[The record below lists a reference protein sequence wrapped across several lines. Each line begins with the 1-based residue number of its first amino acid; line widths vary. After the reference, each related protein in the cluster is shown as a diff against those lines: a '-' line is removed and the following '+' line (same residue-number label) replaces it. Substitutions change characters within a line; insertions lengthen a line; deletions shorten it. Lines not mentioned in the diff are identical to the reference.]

1 MRKKNRLRT
10 GRVVAGLFLLV
21 VCGACLLAA
30 VSSFAA
36 CSAGQ
41 PSSPQPSDTG
51 ISFADGNSPDIVYR
65 VLQKPDNDV
74 HTGSLIL
81 VNNEIP
87 FRGSTGDAVRIY
99 EHKNSTY
106 YVKDK
111 NVTVCPALMN
121 PLNRMFADFYKVTG
135 TDDVMMIS
143 GIRSIEYQRQ
153 LYQDELAET
162 GLSTSRLVA
171 KPGHSEH
178 HTGYALD
185 FGLRQP
191 GRKYDGSGVYHWL
204 NENCTQYGF
213 IVRYPPEKADR
224 TFIDGEPWHFRYVG
238 KPHAELM
245 QAKGFCLE
253 EYIDFLREY
262 PNDGPHLS
270 VRASDGA
277 RYEIYYVRA
286 SGGTNQ
292 VPVPSNYPYQ
302 FSGNN
307 VDGFLVTVEL

>member
-1 MRKKNRLRT
+1 MKTKKRLRA
-10 GRVVAGLFLLV
+10 GRVIVGLLLLAA
-21 VCGACLLAA
+21 CGACLLAA

-36 CSAGQ
+36 CSVE
-41 PSSPQPSDTG
+41 PSPAPRPSGGDVSLT
-51 ISFADGNSPDIVYR
+51 AGNSRDIVYR
-65 VLQKPDNDV
+65 TLQKPENDV

-87 FRGSTGDAVRIY
+87 FRGNTEDAVPIY
-99 EHKNSTY
+99 EHKNNAY

-111 NVTVCPALMN
+111 NVTVCPALMD
-121 PLNRMFADFYKVTG
+121 PLNHMFADFYKATG
-135 TDDVMMIS
+135 ADDVMMVS
-143 GIRSIEYQRQ
+143 GIRSTEYQRK
-153 LYQDELAET
+153 LYQEELAKT
-162 GLSTSRLVA
+162 GLNASSTVA

-191 GRKYDGSGVYHWL
+191 GRKYDGSGVYQWL

-213 IVRYPPEKADR
+213 IVRYPPEKTDR

-238 KPHAELM
+238 KPHAEIIE
-245 QAKGFCLE
+245 AKEVCLE

-262 PNDGPHLS
+262 PYDGPHLS

-277 RYEIYYVRA
+277 GYEIYYVRA
-286 SGGTNQ
+286 AGGTNQ